1 MFKKAKTLHIRISY
15 EDFLKSVDTN
25 PVQISTVTIEGES
38 GSLEQYRDMIKDKNR
53 TESFPFNLDLSNLDT
68 GSITN
73 ILNDIEQH
81 LPLMESEGYLC
92 QLLKVKAFF
101 EDELKVSHRLH

>member
-1 MFKKAKTLHIRISY
+1 MIEDNTKTG
-15 EDFLKSVDTN
+15 N
-25 PVQISTVTIEGES
+25 
-38 GSLEQYRDMIKDKNR
+38 
-53 TESFPFNLDLSNLDT
+53 FPFDLDLSNLDT

-81 LPLMESEGYLC
+81 LPLMESEGDLS

>member
-1 MFKKAKTLHIRISY
+1 MSIKELFK
-15 EDFLKSVDTN
+15 
-25 PVQISTVTIEGES
+25 
-38 GSLEQYRDMIKDKNR
+38 DMIKDNTKTGN
-53 TESFPFNLDLSNLDT
+53 FPFDLDLSNLDT

-81 LPLMESEGYLC
+81 LPLMESEGDLS

>member
-1 MFKKAKTLHIRISY
+1 
-15 EDFLKSVDTN
+15 
-25 PVQISTVTIEGES
+25 
-38 GSLEQYRDMIKDKNR
+38 MIKDNTKTGN
-53 TESFPFNLDLSNLDT
+53 FPFDLDLSNLDT

-81 LPLMESEGYLC
+81 LPLMESEGALS